1 MVVDMTEIP
10 KLDLDPFGNA
20 LFNFRNDLMRTFL
33 ESRAFSAS
41 KRFLIDQDFKEMVRA
56 VSQERLKRQAIRK
69 LHAVTPTATCPHRGN
84 SNRGV

>member
-41 KRFLIDQDFKEMVRA
+41 KRFLIDQDFKVVLRPKKKFYFPLD
-56 VSQERLKRQAIRK
+56 LKTMLTK
-69 LHAVTPTATCPHRGN
+69 H
-84 SNRGV
+84 